1 MNRAPKHLRRAAA
14 FTLLEL
20 LLAVSVFA
28 VVILAIHFVFFGAI
42 RLRNKTTAATDAAV
56 PLQQAVA
63 ILRRDLMNVLVPGSK
78 FSGQFQSAPT
88 TASNLTTSATS
99 AAGGRRVS
107 PDLYTASAN
116 LGDTLPW
123 SEVQKVSYSLLPST
137 NGSAGLDLVRTLTRN
152 LLPALTEEP
161 ESQWLMAGV
170 QDVVFQFYDGTQW
183 RDAWDS
189 TTETTPLPQAI
200 KVQISLVPENNGPT
214 RQSPVELLVPIMVQ
228 ARTNQVASAS
238 GGGG

>member
-1 MNRAPKHLRRAAA
+1 MNGTHKIFRHAGA

-20 LLAVSVFA
+20 LLAVAVFS

-56 PLQQAVA
+56 PLQQAVT
-63 ILRRDLMNVLVPGSK
+63 ILRRDLMNVLVPGST
-78 FSGQFQSAPT
+78 FSGQFQSAPA
-88 TASNLTTSATS
+88 TASNLTTSASS

-116 LGDTLPW
+116 LSDTLPW

-137 NGSAGLDLVRTLTRN
+137 NGGAGLDLVRSITRN

-200 KVQISLVPENNGPT
+200 KVQISLAPEDSGPA
-214 RQSPVELLVPIMVQ
+214 RLAPVELLVPVTVQ